1 MSCHQLLTHTHQHEK
16 CTFFF
21 TCQSQVNHL
30 PLQICFLHGG
40 NHYAKQNTYLNCH
53 YAHMNSTKSP
63 LFIFQTIEYNIYTV
77 TCHTTVPW
85 SNEND
90 TLFVYVGF
98 ITFCEILR
106 TRKCKITSEYRI
118 EVATNLSETNSR
130 IMMIWIISNN
140 QAGLTQNQLKNLKQF
155 SL

>member
-106 TRKCKITSEYRI
+106 TRKCKITSYYRI
-118 EVATNLSETNSR
+118 EVATNSR
-130 IMMIWIISNN
+130 TIRHKGVWYEDYDDMNYI
-140 QAGLTQNQLKNLKQF
+140 L
-155 SL
+155 

>member
-1 MSCHQLLTHTHQHEK
+1 MSLKLQSNNVICLATSCWMTSHQHEK

-40 NHYAKQNTYLNCH
+40 NHYAKQNTSLNCH
-53 YAHMNSTKSP
+53 YAHINSTESP
-63 LFIFQTIEYNIYTV
+63 LFIFQTIEYNMYTV
-77 TCHTTVPW
+77 TCHTTVPS

-98 ITFCEILR
+98 ITFL
-106 TRKCKITSEYRI
+106 KCWER
-118 EVATNLSETNSR
+118 ENETYHPN
-130 IMMIWIISNN
+130 I
-140 QAGLTQNQLKNLKQF
+140 QLIKLQI
-155 SL
+155 